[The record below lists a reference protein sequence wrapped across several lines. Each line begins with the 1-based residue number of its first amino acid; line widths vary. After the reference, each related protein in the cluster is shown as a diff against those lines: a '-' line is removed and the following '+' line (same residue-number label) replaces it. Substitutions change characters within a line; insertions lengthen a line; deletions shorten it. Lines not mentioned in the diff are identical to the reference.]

1 MPSATVKVRSV
12 ISSMKIINK
21 RKGTICEPSVVMNK
35 NTAQIC
41 AVFLFKGFVS
51 SERLLKIELEN
62 CTVTISGI
70 QLGIVELNPL
80 WKERFPY
87 SSKNFCMAASCFAES
102 APA

>member
-1 MPSATVKVRSV
+1 MPEVV
-12 ISSMKIINK
+12 IVQFSSSIFKSLSELTK
-21 RKGTICEPSVVMNK
+21 PLNK

-62 CTVTISGI
+62 CTITTSGI